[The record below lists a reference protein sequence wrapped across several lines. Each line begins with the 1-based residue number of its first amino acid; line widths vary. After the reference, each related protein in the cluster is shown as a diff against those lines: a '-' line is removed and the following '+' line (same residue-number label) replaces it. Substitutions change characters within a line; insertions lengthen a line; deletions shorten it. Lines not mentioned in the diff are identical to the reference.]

1 MVASLPVLGNFEA
14 ASRAVLSFL
23 HEKMGFGLWMVTRK
37 EEDDWIVLQSE
48 DHGYG
53 VREGTVF
60 RWADS
65 FCSRMV
71 EGRGPRVA
79 PDSEKIPAYAA
90 APIGH
95 QVKIGAY
102 VGVPLRQANGELFG
116 TLCAIDPLRQ
126 PEAIT
131 KELELVEL
139 LAGLLSTLLVAELH
153 AANEYRRAE
162 RAEAEALTDGL
173 TSLYNRRGW
182 DRLLR
187 AEEDRCRRYGHPA
200 CVLVADL
207 NELKRINDNEGHDA
221 GDAIIVRTGTLLR
234 KSARAQDVVA
244 RLGGDEF
251 GILGVECD
259 RRGAEA
265 LISRVRA
272 DFRQAG
278 VEIALGMA
286 MREPGRGLE
295 AAWARADEA
304 MFEDKRRAEA
314 DPA

>member
-1 MVASLPVLGNFEA
+1 MSLPVLGNFED

-23 HEKMGFGLWMVTRK
+23 YRRMGFGLWMVTRT
-37 EEDDWIVLQSE
+37 EGEDWIVLQSE

-53 VREGTVF
+53 VKEGTVF

-79 PDSEKIPAYAA
+79 PDSEKVPAYAA
-90 APIGH
+90 APIGR

-102 VGVPLRQANGELFG
+102 VGVPLRQANGDLFG
-116 TLCAIDPLRQ
+116 TLCAIDPRAQ
-126 PEAIT
+126 PAAIT
-131 KELELVEL
+131 GELELIEL
-139 LAGLLSTLLVAELH
+139 LAGLLSALLATELQEAKEH
-153 AANEYRRAE
+153 RRAE

-173 TSLYNRRGW
+173 TGLYNRRGW

-200 CVLVADL
+200 CVVAADL
-207 NELKRINDNEGHDA
+207 NELKRINDTEGHEA
-221 GDAIIVRTGTLLR
+221 GDAVIVRTGTLLR
-234 KSARAQDVVA
+234 KAARAQDVVA

-265 LISRVRA
+265 LISRVRT
-272 DFRQAG
+272 DFKHAG

-286 MREPGRGLE
+286 MREPGPGLE
-295 AAWARADEA
+295 VAWGQADEA
-304 MFEDKRRAEA
+304 MFEDKRRAGS
-314 DPA
+314 